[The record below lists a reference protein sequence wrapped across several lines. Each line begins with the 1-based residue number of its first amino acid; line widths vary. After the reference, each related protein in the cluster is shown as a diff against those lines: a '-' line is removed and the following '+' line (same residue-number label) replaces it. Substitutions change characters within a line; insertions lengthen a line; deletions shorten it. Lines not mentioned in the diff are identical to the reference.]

1 MLRIFCV
8 KRTCTGCVKVKLR
21 GTSKLCFICMVYSP
35 GYILIDLKSLT
46 YALLTYVLNFILML
60 QLYYPFGGQIQTRA
74 TRETHQLTTKLERQ
88 NFIVILEMELVVTY
102 NKMEGCWFYR
112 RTYITQPFNF
122 SKFPWKYAIFATSFP
137 LCRSKF
143 GFCTKICWK
152 ISFINDI
159 NVNIA
164 KNFMTCRFFNEF

>member
-1 MLRIFCV
+1 
-8 KRTCTGCVKVKLR
+8 
-21 GTSKLCFICMVYSP
+21 
-35 GYILIDLKSLT
+35 
-46 YALLTYVLNFILML
+46 ML

-88 NFIVILEMELVVTY
+88 NFIVILEMELVVIY

-143 GFCTKICWK
+143 GFCTKICRKLYLLMKLMWILLKNSWHVDFLMNGKKCYLTQIK
-152 ISFINDI
+152 IFRSIRDI
-159 NVNIA
+159 LFLLGA
-164 KNFMTCRFFNEF
+164 SYGHGLRLSMNFFF